1 MLKNTFSPWPSF
13 SEDEANAVK
22 KIILSNKVNYWTG
35 EECRIFEKE
44 FAKFTNCKYAVA
56 LSNGTVALDLALKA
70 INIKTNDEV
79 IVTPRTFIASAS
91 SILNVGA
98 TPVFADV
105 DQVSGNVNAETIK
118 KVITSKT
125 KAIICVHIGGWPCEM
140 DDIIKLAK
148 DNKLKVIED
157 CSQAHGA
164 FYKGKSVGSF
174 GDVSTWSFC
183 QDKIITTIGEGGM
196 VTTNDKRLWSFMWSY
211 KDHGKSWNA
220 IYKNNQKEFGF
231 KWVHERVGTNWRM
244 TEVQAKVGRIQLS
257 QLKKWN
263 KIRNKNA
270 KEIFNVS
277 KKFEGIITPI
287 PEHHINHAYYKVYIY
302 IKESWLNK
310 GWTRDKI
317 LIEMQKLGV
326 PCGQGICS
334 EVYLEKTFKSFHKE
348 PIKRLP
354 VAKKL
359 GEVSLMFLVHPTL
372 TKEEINQT
380 KKSMLKIFTL
390 ALKT

>member
-220 IYKNNQKEFGF
+220 IYKKNQKEFGF

>member
-220 IYKNNQKEFGF
+220 IYKKNQKEFGF

-380 KKSMLKIFTL
+380 KNSMLKIFTL

>member
-35 EECRIFEKE
+35 EECRIFEKD

-164 FYKGKSVGSF
+164 LYKGKSVGSF

-220 IYKNNQKEFGF
+220 IYKKNQKEFGF

-277 KKFEGIITPI
+277 KKFEGIITPV

-334 EVYLEKTFKSFHKE
+334 EVYLEKTFKSLHKE

>member
-70 INIKTNDEV
+70 IDIKTDDEV

-98 TPVFADV
+98 IPVFADV

-148 DNKLKVIED
+148 NNKLKVIED

-164 FYKGKSVGSF
+164 LYKGKSVGSF

-196 VTTNDKRLWSFMWSY
+196 VTTNNKSLWSFMWSY
-211 KDHGKSWNA
+211 KDHGKSWSA
-220 IYKNNQKEFGF
+220 IYKKNQK
-231 KWVHERVGTNWRM
+231 
-244 TEVQAKVGRIQLS
+244 
-257 QLKKWN
+257 
-263 KIRNKNA
+263 
-270 KEIFNVS
+270 
-277 KKFEGIITPI
+277 
-287 PEHHINHAYYKVYIY
+287 
-302 IKESWLNK
+302 
-310 GWTRDKI
+310 
-317 LIEMQKLGV
+317 KLGV
-326 PCGQGICS
+326 
-334 EVYLEKTFKSFHKE
+334 LRMLKM
-348 PIKRLP
+348 L
-354 VAKKL
+354 AL
-359 GEVSLMFLVHPTL
+359 SLM
-372 TKEEINQT
+372 INSLMEFNFIL
-380 KKSMLKIFTL
+380 KSTIRAMVKLY
-390 ALKT
+390 

>member
-70 INIKTNDEV
+70 IDIKTDDEV

-98 TPVFADV
+98 IPVFADV

-220 IYKNNQKEFGF
+220 IYKKNQKEFGF

-380 KKSMLKIFTL
+380 KNSMLKIFTL